1 MPEIELRP
9 HQQEAVTA
17 AVKALRVHA
26 RATVVAACGTGKT
39 FIAAR
44 TTARL
49 TPRGR
54 TLVLLP
60 TLDLLSQTARSWHT
74 AGRKG
79 TTVAVCSARQAS
91 DHTPAGDLPMTTSP
105 AELTAL
111 TTTGGP
117 ATVYATYASLPAV
130 VTAHQT
136 HGLPPWDLLV
146 VDEAHRTAGRLGK
159 AWAAVHHD
167 DQIPAHHRLYLTA
180 TPRIWD
186 ADAES
191 GRIEDT
197 DTVASMD
204 DESLFGPVAYRLT
217 LSDAI
222 DLGLLAD
229 YQILVPVIDDT
240 TLRDWLATGPGA
252 GVDGLR
258 LAGRQVAVLKAIHD
272 HKLRRVLTF
281 HHRVQDARAFAT
293 TLPDT
298 AAALP
303 THLQPDGLWSQW
315 ISGTHP
321 PRVRRRILLDYATHT
336 HPEQPAV
343 LANARVLGE
352 GIDVPSIDAVVFADP
367 KNSPV
372 DTVQAVGRALRQQP
386 GAGKKATLIVPVY
399 LTPDENP
406 DDLLGA
412 DAYTPLWRTI
422 QALRAHDSRL
432 EARLAD
438 PRTHRPTLT
447 GEPGHWLHFDRPTQA
462 DEVALALTLRV
473 LKPKSAEW
481 RRGLTS
487 ARRYHRTHHHL
498 DTPQT
503 YQDPTGYPLGRWITW
518 QRHLH
523 NQNALDP
530 TRTHALEHLG
540 IIWNP
545 RQQAWDRG
553 LTHAAAYATTHG
565 HLAAP
570 VDHHDPETG
579 FALGRWLAT
588 QRKRAA
594 QLTPARTQALHD
606 LDPHWNPPWPLTWQ
620 RMYHTARRHEQN
632 GHPLTTVPRHFQ
644 TANGERLG
652 EWLHTQRTNP
662 PQTPEQLSLLACLNL
677 APPAPALNAATPS
690 GRPSG
695 GRDRAFQQG
704 ITALRQ
710 FYAREGHSRVPQR
723 HTEELPS
730 GSVRLG
736 QWISNIR
743 RRWDRLTPE
752 RQHALTSMGLTPQ
765 HQDSRTTVAA
775 PHAPRTATSTPHAC
789 PTCSSGPRP

>member
-1 MPEIELRP
+1 MPPTHMELRP

-39 FIAAR
+39 LIAAR

-117 ATVYATYASLPAV
+117 VTVYATYASLPAV

-167 DQIPAHHRLYLTA
+167 DQVPAHHRLYLTA

-186 ADAES
+186 ADAEADRE
-191 GRIEDT
+191 GDA

-204 DESLFGPVAYRLT
+204 DENLFGPVAYRLT

-303 THLQPDGLWSQW
+303 ADLQPDGLWSQW

-336 HPEQPAV
+336 HPQQPAV

-352 GIDVPSIDAVVFADP
+352 GIDVPAIDAVVFADP

-386 GAGKKATLIVPVY
+386 GANKKATLIVPVY

-447 GEPGHWLHFDRPTQA
+447 GEPGTWLHFERPTNA

-481 RRGLTS
+481 RRGLAS
-487 ARRYHRTHHHL
+487 ARRYHRTHYHL
-498 DTPQT
+498 DIPQA
-503 YQDPTGYPLGRWITW
+503 YEDPAGYPLGRWITW

-523 NQNALDP
+523 NQNALDHA
-530 TRTHALEHLG
+530 RTHALEQLG

-553 LTHAAAYATTHG
+553 LTHAAAYATIHG

-570 VDHHDPETG
+570 VDHHDPDTG

-588 QRKRAA
+588 QRKRAD
-594 QLTPARTQALHD
+594 QLTPARTKALQE

-620 RMYHTARRHEQN
+620 RMYHVARHHAQAGHTLTAI
-632 GHPLTTVPRHFQ
+632 PRHFH
-644 TANGERLG
+644 TDKGERLG
-652 EWLHTQRTNP
+652 EWLHTQRTHPPGNP
-662 PQTPEQLSLLACLNL
+662 QQLSLLARLNTGTTEADI
-677 APPAPALNAATPS
+677 APLPRRSPGTREHN
-690 GRPSG
+690 
-695 GRDRAFQQG
+695 FQQG
-704 ITALRQ
+704 LKALAQ
-710 FYAREGHSRVPQR
+710 FHAREGHFDVPQR
-723 HTEELPS
+723 HIEQLPS
-730 GSVRLG
+730 AAVRLG
-736 QWISNIR
+736 QWLSNIR
-743 RRWDRLTPE
+743 RRRDRLAPDR
-752 RQHALTSMGLTPQ
+752 RQALTDMGITFAHMPE
-765 HQDSRTTVAA
+765 A
-775 PHAPRTATSTPHAC
+775 
-789 PTCSSGPRP
+789 

>member
-1 MPEIELRP
+1 MADIELRP

-17 AVKALRVHA
+17 AVKALRA
-26 RATVVAACGTGKT
+26 RSRATVVAACGTGKT
-39 FIAAR
+39 LIAAR
-44 TTARL
+44 TTGRL
-49 TPRGR
+49 TPQGR

-74 AGRKG
+74 AGPKG
-79 TTVAVCSARQAS
+79 TTVAVCSARQAV
-91 DHTPAGDLPMTTSP
+91 DHTPAGDLPMTTNP
-105 AELTAL
+105 AELAAL
-111 TTTGGP
+111 TTSSAGEP
-117 ATVYATYASLPAV
+117 VTVYATYASLPSI

-136 HGLPPWDLLV
+136 HALPPWDLAV
-146 VDEAHRTAGRLGK
+146 IDEAHRTAGRLGK
-159 AWAAVHHD
+159 AWAAIHHD
-167 DQIPAHHRLYLTA
+167 DQVPARHRLYLTA

-186 ADAES
+186 ADADADQAGDAE
-191 GRIEDT
+191 
-197 DTVASMD
+197 TVASMD
-204 DESLFGPVAYRLT
+204 DETLFGPVAYRLT

-258 LAGRQVAVLKAIHD
+258 LAGRQVAVLKAIRD

-303 THLQPDGLWSQW
+303 AALQPEGLWAQW

-321 PRVRRRILLDYATHT
+321 PRVRRRILLDFAAHT

-352 GIDVPSIDAVVFADP
+352 GIDVPAIDAVVFADP

-386 GAGKKATLIVPVY
+386 GAGKKATLVVPVY
-399 LTPDENP
+399 LTPHENP
-406 DDLLGA
+406 DDLLSA

-422 QALRAHDSRL
+422 QALRAHDSRF

-447 GEPGHWLHFDRPTQA
+447 NEPGTWLHFERPAQA

-481 RRGLTS
+481 RRGLAS

-498 DTPQT
+498 DIPQT
-503 YQDPTGYPLGRWITW
+503 YEDPTGYALGRWLTW

-523 NQNALDP
+523 NQNALDA
-530 TRTHALEHLG
+530 TRTHALEQLG
-540 IIWNP
+540 IVWNP

-565 HLAAP
+565 HLAVP
-570 VDHHDPETG
+570 VGYHDPETG

-588 QRKRAA
+588 QRKRAD
-594 QLTPARTQALHD
+594 QLTAARTKALED
-606 LDPHWNPPWPLTWQ
+606 LDPHWNPAWPLTWQ
-620 RMYHTARRHEQN
+620 RTYQAARHHRKA
-632 GHPLTTVPRHFQ
+632 GHNLADVPRIFV
-644 TANGERLG
+644 TREGIRLG
-652 EWLHTQRTNP
+652 EWLRAQRSTPPAHPGQLLLLQDLGLHTTTP
-662 PQTPEQLSLLACLNL
+662 PSGQQLSLSARERSLQRGLE
-677 APPAPALNAATPS
+677 AAA
-690 GRPSG
+690 
-695 GRDRAFQQG
+695 AF
-704 ITALRQ
+704 L
-710 FYAREGHSRVPQR
+710 AREGHLKVPQR
-723 HTEELPS
+723 HIEQLATGP
-730 GSVRLG
+730 VRLG
-736 QWISNIR
+736 QWLTNIR
-743 RRWDRLTPE
+743 RRWDRLPPEHRRTLTRLGIQPPTP
-752 RQHALTSMGLTPQ
+752 
-765 HQDSRTTVAA
+765 
-775 PHAPRTATSTPHAC
+775 
-789 PTCSSGPRP
+789 GPGSNR